1 MEERARDG
9 VCRESRR
16 LYLCLAAVSLCREEG
31 RECLSLKRLRLA
43 TSSCL
48 YIPPSSVCFAF
59 GGIGCSS
66 VFSFSFLSLIGGE
79 EMAPRVV
86 RDRFF
91 WLFLHDKQKNNAKH
105 SLAAIETNTTSILF
119 SLFIRHFFIESRNE
133 KTRGSLWGFFGKYL
147 LLFTYLILHAK
158 GHLSRRKNPESS
170 LSFCFSVF
178 FSHRWSTRKAF

>member
-31 RECLSLKRLRLA
+31 RECLTFKRLRLV

-66 VFSFSFLSLIGGE
+66 VFSFSFLSLIGRGK
-79 EMAPRVV
+79 MALRVV
-86 RDRFF
+86 RDRI
-91 WLFLHDKQKNNAKH
+91 FLIIYTINKRIMQSTH
-105 SLAAIETNTTSILF
+105 SLQLKQTPPA
-119 SLFIRHFFIESRNE
+119 
-133 KTRGSLWGFFGKYL
+133 
-147 LLFTYLILHAK
+147 
-158 GHLSRRKNPESS
+158 
-170 LSFCFSVF
+170 F
-178 FSHRWSTRKAF
+178 FSHYLFDIFS